1 MRIRNYLAVILLFST
16 SSCKDDRNFTA
27 YKMYSYESKAYVDS
41 ADFPLIKIFGNTKVE
56 IIKPKEKF
64 EGDII
69 DKDERKLIR
78 LSDGNEMK
86 VEFNKDKTEMTVYS
100 LVDINVEA
108 KFGSF
113 KIVK

>member
-1 MRIRNYLAVILLFST
+1 MRLISYSAIILCFFI
-16 SSCKDDRNFTA
+16 SSCQEDKNFTE

-41 ADFPLIKIFGNTKVE
+41 ADFPLIRIVGNTKVE

-78 LSDGNEMK
+78 LSDGNEMQ
-86 VEFNKDKTEMTVYS
+86 VEFSKDKTEMTVYS

-113 KIVK
+113 KIVE